1 MGGQRA
7 GAAEFLTARE
17 LAAAFKLNP
26 QTLYRLARQ
35 GMIPAIRIG
44 KKSLRFDPFE
54 VREALQPQGTAQAR
68 LRPRRPRGQRPAF
81 TRLEDVLA
89 QDRWPAPSS
98 DLTLERF
105 AVQIPRA
112 ADLTALAYDRKRP

>member
-1 MGGQRA
+1 MGGPGA
-7 GAAEFLTARE
+7 GEFLTARE
-17 LAAAFKLNP
+17 MAAVFKLNP

-44 KKSLRFDPFE
+44 KKSLRFDPFQ

-68 LRPRRPRGQRPAF
+68 PRPPRPRGRRLAF

-89 QDRWPAPSS
+89 RDRWPTPPP

-105 AVQIPRA
+105 AVRIPRG